1 MWTIKKGFILSAALL
16 LLWLSPLLS
25 GSRVRAER
33 VYMISETELT
43 QLEVNSQMQKVNSE
57 KKDKLLIEQEK
68 QLNEAEMKSAKA
80 ENELQIANE
89 QIKKLKKSNEVTE
102 NSLKKTRE
110 LFNEYEKE
118 AERKIRIKTRQ
129 RNMWIAATVV
139 AVGAAISVLCAA
151 LSHLTRKAADM
162 RSENDLTI

>member
-1 MWTIKKGFILSAALL
+1 MWKIRKGLILSAVLL
-16 LLWLSPLLS
+16 SAWLSPLLS
-25 GSRVRAER
+25 GSHVRAEQ
-33 VYMISETELT
+33 VYTISETELT
-43 QLEVNSQMQKVNSE
+43 QLEMNSQMQKVNSE

-89 QIKKLKKSNEVTE
+89 QIQKLRKSNEATE

-118 AERKIRIKTRQ
+118 AENKIKNKTRQ
-129 RNMWIAATVV
+129 RNFWMVVSVV
-139 AVGAAISVLCAA
+139 AVEAAIS
-151 LSHLTRKAADM
+151 R
-162 RSENDLTI
+162 R

>member
-43 QLEVNSQMQKVNSE
+43 QLGVNSQMQKVNSE

-139 AVGAAISVLCAA
+139 AVGAAIS
-151 LSHLTRKAADM
+151 R
-162 RSENDLTI
+162 R

>member
-1 MWTIKKGFILSAALL
+1 MWIRKKLILSVALL
-16 LLWLSPLLS
+16 FFWLFPSLY
-25 GSRVRAER
+25 GSHAQAE
-33 VYMISETELT
+33 VQYTISETELT
-43 QLEVNSQMQKVNSE
+43 QLEHFQMQKVNSE
-57 KKDKLLIEQEK
+57 KKDRLLIEQEK

-118 AERKIRIKTRQ
+118 TEREVKIKTRQ
-129 RNMWIAATVV
+129 RNFWIFVSAV
-139 AVGAAISVLCAA
+139 AVG
-151 LSHLTRKAADM
+151 KAFA
-162 RSENDLTI
+162 RR

>member
-1 MWTIKKGFILSAALL
+1 MWKIKKGLILSAVLL
-16 LLWLSPLLS
+16 SLWLSPLLS
-25 GSRVRAER
+25 GSHAQAEAQ
-33 VYMISETELT
+33 YMISETELT
-43 QLEVNSQMQKVNSE
+43 QLEMNSQMQKVNSE

-89 QIKKLKKSNEVTE
+89 QIKKLRKSNEATE

-129 RNMWIAATVV
+129 KNLWIMTTVV
-139 AVGAAISVLCAA
+139 AMGAAIS
-151 LSHLTRKAADM
+151 R
-162 RSENDLTI
+162 R

>member
-33 VYMISETELT
+33 VYMISKTELT

-139 AVGAAISVLCAA
+139 AVGAAIS
-151 LSHLTRKAADM
+151 R
-162 RSENDLTI
+162 R

>member
-139 AVGAAISVLCAA
+139 AVGAAIF
-151 LSHLTRKAADM
+151 R
-162 RSENDLTI
+162 R

>member
-1 MWTIKKGFILSAALL
+1 MNPIIQFMKRNYKALL
-16 LLWLSPLLS
+16 
-25 GSRVRAER
+25 VVIA
-33 VYMISETELT
+33 IS
-43 QLEVNSQMQKVNSE
+43 VAMWSFIPKE
-57 KKDKLLIEQEK
+57 KASDPEKDKLLIEQEK

-118 AERKIRIKTRQ
+118 TERAVKIKTRQ
-129 RNMWIAATVV
+129 RNFWIFVSAV
-139 AVGAAISVLCAA
+139 AVG
-151 LSHLTRKAADM
+151 KAFA
-162 RSENDLTI
+162 RR

>member
-1 MWTIKKGFILSAALL
+1 MWIIKKWLILLAVLL
-16 LLWLSPLLS
+16 SVWLSPLFC
-25 GSRVRAER
+25 GSSVRAE
-33 VYMISETELT
+33 VQYTISETDLT
-43 QLEVNSQMQKVNSE
+43 TLETNFQMQKVNSE
-57 KKDKLLIEQEK
+57 KKDRLLIEQEK

-118 AERKIRIKTRQ
+118 TERKIRIKTRQ

-139 AVGAAISVLCAA
+139 AVGAAIS
-151 LSHLTRKAADM
+151 R
-162 RSENDLTI
+162 R

>member
-1 MWTIKKGFILSAALL
+1 MWIIKKGLILLAVLL
-16 LLWLSPLLS
+16 SVWLSPLFC
-25 GSRVRAER
+25 GSSVRAE
-33 VYMISETELT
+33 VQYTISETDLT
-43 QLEVNSQMQKVNSE
+43 TLETNFQMQKVNSE
-57 KKDKLLIEQEK
+57 KKDRLLIEQEK

-118 AERKIRIKTRQ
+118 TERKIRIKTRQ
-129 RNMWIAATVV
+129 RNLWIMTTVV
-139 AVGAAISVLCAA
+139 AVGAAIS
-151 LSHLTRKAADM
+151 R
-162 RSENDLTI
+162 R

>member
-1 MWTIKKGFILSAALL
+1 MWIIKKGLILLAVLL
-16 LLWLSPLLS
+16 SVWLSPLFC
-25 GSRVRAER
+25 GSSVRAE
-33 VYMISETELT
+33 VQYTISETDLT
-43 QLEVNSQMQKVNSE
+43 TLETNFQMQKVNSE
-57 KKDKLLIEQEK
+57 KKDRLLIEQEK

-110 LFNEYEKE
+110 LFNEYEKKT
-118 AERKIRIKTRQ
+118 ERKIRIKTRQ

-139 AVGAAISVLCAA
+139 AVGAAIS
-151 LSHLTRKAADM
+151 R
-162 RSENDLTI
+162 R

>member
-1 MWTIKKGFILSAALL
+1 MDNQKRAYFIGGLAFCVVVAIILWFICAGRSTVHDLRNRSDDIRNELSN
-16 LLWLSPLLS
+16 
-25 GSRVRAER
+25 AE
-33 VYMISETELT
+33 SE
-43 QLEVNSQMQKVNSE
+43 QR
-57 KKDKLLIEQEK
+57 KKDRLLIEQEK

-118 AERKIRIKTRQ
+118 TERKIRIKTRQ

-139 AVGAAISVLCAA
+139 AVGAAIS
-151 LSHLTRKAADM
+151 R
-162 RSENDLTI
+162 R

>member
-1 MWTIKKGFILSAALL
+1 MWIIKKGLILLAVLL
-16 LLWLSPLLS
+16 SVWLSPLFCGLS
-25 GSRVRAER
+25 VRAE
-33 VYMISETELT
+33 VQYTISETDLT
-43 QLEVNSQMQKVNSE
+43 TLETNFQMQKVNSE
-57 KKDKLLIEQEK
+57 KKDRLLIEQEK

-118 AERKIRIKTRQ
+118 TERKIRIKTRQ

-139 AVGAAISVLCAA
+139 AVGAAIS
-151 LSHLTRKAADM
+151 R
-162 RSENDLTI
+162 R

>member
-1 MWTIKKGFILSAALL
+1 MWTIKKGLILSVVLL
-16 LLWLSPLLS
+16 SFWLSPLLF
-25 GSRVRAER
+25 GSSTQAER
-33 VYMISETELT
+33 VYTISETELT
-43 QLEVNSQMQKVNSE
+43 QLETNSQMQKVNSE

-102 NSLKKTRE
+102 NSLRKTRE

-118 AERKIRIKTRQ
+118 AENKIKNKTRQ
-129 RNMWIAATVV
+129 RNFWIMTTAAAVV
-139 AVGAAISVLCAA
+139 IVAS
-151 LSHLTRKAADM
+151 R
-162 RSENDLTI
+162 R

>member
-1 MWTIKKGFILSAALL
+1 MWTIKKGLILSVVLL
-16 LLWLSPLLS
+16 SLWLSPLLS
-25 GSRVRAER
+25 GSSARAE
-33 VYMISETELT
+33 VQYTISETDLT
-43 QLEVNSQMQKVNSE
+43 TLETNFQTQKVNSE
-57 KKDKLLIEQEK
+57 KKDRLLIEQEK

-139 AVGAAISVLCAA
+139 AVGAAIS
-151 LSHLTRKAADM
+151 R
-162 RSENDLTI
+162 R